1 MTITDITSDAATI
14 PGVTHHTFQSGDAV
28 LHYVT
33 AGAEGSPILLVHGWP
48 ETWWAF
54 RSVIPLLAASHRV
67 VAVDLRGFGEATAS
81 EGDYT
86 VEASAEDLHRLIEH
100 VGHGAVHLA
109 TQDLS
114 GHGRRRRIRHCQ
126 RLRRVRA
133 HLRSPSRRTRPGGP
147 LPLAIHGQ
155 RRSP

>member
-67 VAVDLRGFGEATAS
+67 VAVDLRGFGDSTAS

-100 VGHGAVHLA
+100 VGHGVGA
-109 TQDLS
+109 QS
-114 GHGRRRRIRHCQ
+114 IRIDCHC
-126 RLRRVRA
+126 
-133 HLRSPSRRTRPGGP
+133 
-147 LPLAIHGQ
+147 
-155 RRSP
+155 